1 MGGGCRK
8 KLVKNSQA
16 LGTLI
21 SGTLL
26 VLFVVKMKLFS
37 DVQLLAA
44 VLAVLCK
51 LTSLSEG
58 KAVISIL
65 IEVLF

>member
-1 MGGGCRK
+1 MVIEKTGLKQSYIGHTNG
-8 KLVKNSQA
+8 A
-16 LGTLI
+16 
-21 SGTLL
+21 LL
-26 VLFVVKMKLFS
+26 VLFVVKMNLFS
-37 DVQLLAA
+37 DVHLFAA
-44 VLAVLCK
+44 VLVVFCK

>member
-1 MGGGCRK
+1 MVIEKTGLKQSYIRHTNG
-8 KLVKNSQA
+8 A
-16 LGTLI
+16 
-21 SGTLL
+21 LL
-26 VLFVVKMKLFS
+26 VLFVVKMNLFS

-44 VLAVLCK
+44 VLAFFCK